1 MIINFEELTHELTK
15 KELGLLQN
23 LCVILEW
30 ANVNDP
36 LKEKEILKELN
47 QIGSGTNTIPGSR
60 LRKMI
65 HCIRVNQILPVIGT
79 KRGYFVSWN
88 KEVLQK
94 QITSLEQRARS
105 IQEVADAMQG
115 FLNAKP

>member
-15 KELGLLQN
+15 KELGLLPY
-23 LCVILEW
+23 LCSILLDTDEERPFDDTSIRS
-30 ANVNDP
+30 A
-36 LKEKEILKELN
+36 LN
-47 QIGSGTNTIPGSR
+47 RIEFNGKPIVGSR

-65 HCIRVNQILPVIGT
+65 HCIRVNRILPVIGT

-88 KEVLQK
+88 KEVLEK

-115 FLNAKP
+115 FLNAKT